1 MSKISL
7 PPLRGKS
14 SFKFTHPHQPPC
26 FPALLPVPTAS
37 IASSR
42 AQGKAHRWR
51 PSGRSVNAAVPT
63 AGRIRP
69 SSAIACT
76 LAPHRSESAPINPT
90 RIIPPGPHVLGSHAL
105 AATVHELF
113 RDCEHTRFTLPGVRS
128 HRSDQDQPTWTSRP
142 WVSIACDCFHTR
154 ITTQG
159 VRSHRSHH
167 DRSHLDHV
175 SRRQTRLLRPP

>member
-1 MSKISL
+1 MQLSTILQTFDQLIIPQQCRILASL
-7 PPLRGKS
+7 LLEAGLLL
-14 SFKFTHPHQPPC
+14 SFSHPRQPPC

-42 AQGKAHRWR
+42 VQGKAHRWH

-113 RDCEHTRFTLPGVRS
+113 RDCEHTRITLPGVRS
-128 HRSDQDQPTWTSRP
+128 HRSDQDQPTRTSRP
-142 WVSIACDCFHTR
+142 WVSHARCHCAR
-154 ITTQG
+154 A
-159 VRSHRSHH
+159 V
-167 DRSHLDHV
+167 
-175 SRRQTRLLRPP
+175 P